1 MNGGEPIDFAT
12 AENFDLK
19 FDFLIGENPEGGI
32 EYFSNKNGEKCS
44 FQIIDNNSL
53 PQAKQKGDQ
62 SLASLKGMIAS
73 QNICVPG
80 GDRDFRG
87 LGKWNTG
94 RIIVKNGKIEH
105 WMNGYKMVEKDI
117 SELNLNWK
125 KGTHQISI
133 FNTMGIVNFRS
144 IRLRKLS
151 PF

>member
-1 MNGGEPIDFAT
+1 M
-12 AENFDLK
+12 
-19 FDFLIGENPEGGI
+19 
-32 EYFSNKNGEKCS
+32 
-44 FQIIDNNSL
+44 
-53 PQAKQKGDQ
+53 
-62 SLASLKGMIAS
+62 ASLKGMISS

-80 GDRDFRG
+80 RHRDFRG

-94 RIIVKNGKIEH
+94 RIIVQNGKIEH

-151 PF
+151 TF